1 MATKTKKKISKKELV
16 DAYIKELLLKGKRP
30 NTVYAFAT
38 DLGMSEDEFYNHYS
52 SFNSLESDIWTG
64 FMSDTLNT
72 LKKDESFESFGSREK
87 LLAFFYTHL
96 EILRRKRS
104 YVMLRAGELKKSPK
118 TPFWIKKYK
127 EHYND
132 FVSDLISD
140 GIESKEIKE
149 RPYLTEQYSKAFW
162 LQLMFVLDFW
172 INDNSEQFENTDAA
186 IEKAV
191 DLSFKLL
198 GESTLDSA
206 LDLAKFIWQ
215 TRG

>member
-1 MATKTKKKISKKELV
+1 MATKTKNKISKDELV
-16 DAYIKELLLKGKRP
+16 DAYVKEFLLNGKRP
-30 NTVYAFAT
+30 NTVYAFAEH
-38 DLGMSEDEFYNHYS
+38 LGMSEDEFYSYYS

-64 FMSDTLNT
+64 FMANTLET
-72 LKKDESFESFGSREK
+72 LKKDKSFESFGSREK

-96 EILRRKRS
+96 EILRKKRS
-104 YVMLRAGELKKSPK
+104 YVILRTGELKKSPK
-118 TPFWIKKYK
+118 SPFWIKKYK

-132 FVSDLISD
+132 FASDLIAD
-140 GIESKEIKE
+140 GIESQEIKE

-172 INDNSEQFENTDAA
+172 TNDNSEQFENTDAA

-215 TRG
+215 TKG

>member
-1 MATKTKKKISKKELV
+1 MATKTKKKISKNDLV
-16 DAYIKELLLKGKRP
+16 DAYIKQLLLEGKKP

-38 DLGMSEDEFYNHYS
+38 DLGMSEDEFYSFYS

-64 FMSDTLNT
+64 FMSETLQT
-72 LKKDESFESFGSREK
+72 LKKDKSFESFGSREK

-96 EILRRKRS
+96 EILRKKRS
-104 YVMLRAGELKKSPK
+104 YVILRTAELKKSPK
-118 TPFWIKKYK
+118 SPFWIKKYK
-127 EHYND
+127 EHYHD

-140 GIESKEIKE
+140 GIETQEIKE
-149 RPYLTEQYSKAFW
+149 RPYLTEQYGKAFW

-172 INDNSEQFENTDAA
+172 TNDNSEQFENTDAA

>member
-16 DAYIKELLLKGKRP
+16 DAYIKELLLQGKRP
-30 NTVYAFAT
+30 NTVYAFAA
-38 DLGMSEDEFYNHYS
+38 DLGMTEDEFYSYYS

-64 FMSDTLNT
+64 FMSETLETLN
-72 LKKDESFESFGSREK
+72 KDKSFESFGSREK

-104 YVMLRAGELKKSPK
+104 YVILRAAELKKSPK
-118 TPFWIKKYK
+118 SPFWIKKYK

-172 INDNSEQFENTDAA
+172 TNDNSEQFENTDAA

>member
-1 MATKTKKKISKKELV
+1 MATKTKKKISKNDLV
-16 DAYIKELLLKGKRP
+16 DAYINKLLLEGKRP
-30 NTVYAFAT
+30 NTVYAFAN
-38 DLGMSEDEFYNHYS
+38 DLGMSEDEFYSFYS

-64 FMSDTLNT
+64 FMEDTLQT
-72 LKKDESFESFGSREK
+72 LKKDKSFESFGSREK

-96 EILRRKRS
+96 EILRKKRS
-104 YVMLRAGELKKSPK
+104 YVILRTGELKKSPK
-118 TPFWIKKYK
+118 SPFWIKKYK
-127 EHYND
+127 DHYND

-140 GIESKEIKE
+140 GIESQEIKE
-149 RPYLTEQYSKAFW
+149 RPYLTEQYNKAFW

-172 INDNSEQFENTDAA
+172 TNDNSEQFENTDAA

-215 TRG
+215 TKG